1 MMELFAAYFYPLNN
15 KWKIIFFI
23 IALKGVSAVAIL
35 GLTLG
40 LTVGLKSY
48 HEDSDEVLDKAPVI
62 DG

>member
-1 MMELFAAYFYPLNN
+1 M
-15 KWKIIFFI
+15 
-23 IALKGVSAVAIL
+23 AVL

-48 HEDSDEVLDKAPVI
+48 HEDSDDVLDKAPVI